1 MYYRMKNGARTMGR
15 SVFGLRRTAVLV
27 AVGAIVVSA
36 ASCKKSPAG
45 PSELPVTSS
54 FVQGDEGWTVV
65 GDGTMF
71 YHSTGGNPP
80 STGFIFAIDRT
91 EGDTFYFNAPGKFRG
106 NMSNAYGRRLTFDLA
121 WSENSPSD
129 YKEAADII
137 LRSGDVTITTQLPH
151 LPGTTWTPYSIPLDT
166 SGGWVVQAT
175 GQPATVSQMQAVLA
189 SVQQFRIRGEFRVGA
204 EQGNLDNVRF
214 GVE

>member
-1 MYYRMKNGARTMGR
+1 MVR
-15 SVFGLRRTAVLV
+15 SVIGLRRTAALV
-27 AVGAIVVSA
+27 AAGAVLLSS

-54 FVQGDEGWTVV
+54 FLQGDEGWTVT

-71 YHSTGGNPP
+71 YSPTGGNPP
-80 STGFIFAIDRT
+80 STGYIFAIDRT
-91 EGDTFYFNAPGKFRG
+91 EGDNFYFNAPAKFRG
-106 NMSNAYGRRLTFDLA
+106 NMSDAYGRRLTFDLV

-129 YKEAADII
+129 YKSAPDIV
-137 LRSGDVTITTQLPH
+137 LRGGDVTITTQLPQ
-151 LPGTTWTPYSIPLDT
+151 LPGTTWTPYSIPLDI

-175 GQPATVSQMQAVLA
+175 GQPATASQMQTVLA
-189 SVQQFRIRGEFRVGA
+189 SVQQFRIRGEFREGA
-204 EQGNLDNVRF
+204 EQGGLDNVRF